1 MRQGYPT
8 VHEQSLCYLH
18 AYYAIFTHIVYEQSL
33 CSIIYTKIVYANKLK
48 VE

>member
-33 CSIIYTKIVYANKLK
+33 CSIIYTKIVYAN
-48 VE
+48 